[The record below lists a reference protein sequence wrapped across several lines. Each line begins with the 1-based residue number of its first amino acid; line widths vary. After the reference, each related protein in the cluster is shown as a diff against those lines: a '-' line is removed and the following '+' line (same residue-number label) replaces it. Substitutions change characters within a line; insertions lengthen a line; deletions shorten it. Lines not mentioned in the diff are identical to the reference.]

1 MTAPASGFR
10 VLVIEDEAMV
20 AMLLEA
26 MLEDLGHTI
35 AGSAAKIED
44 AIRLIAET
52 QADAAILD
60 VNLHGK
66 ETYPLAEALK
76 ARGIPFVFAT
86 GYDSSGLREEWRG
99 TKVLQKP
106 FQVKDLSEAVS
117 SLRAVKTA

>member
-1 MTAPASGFR
+1 MIAPAGGFR

-26 MLEDLGHTI
+26 MLEDLGHTV
-35 AGSAAKIED
+35 AGSAAKVDD
-44 AIRLIAET
+44 AMRLIAEA

-106 FQVKDLSEAVS
+106 FQVKELNEAVS
-117 SLRAVKTA
+117 SMFTAKTI